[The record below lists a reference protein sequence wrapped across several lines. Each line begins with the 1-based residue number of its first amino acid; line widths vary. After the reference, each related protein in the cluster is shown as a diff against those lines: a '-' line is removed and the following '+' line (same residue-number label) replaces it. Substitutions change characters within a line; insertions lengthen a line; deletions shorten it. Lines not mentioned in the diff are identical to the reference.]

1 MAIPQP
7 GIFAIGTK
15 AHHHLQ
21 FDLTGEAG
29 DLLARIAEIRSGNGT
44 VAGANIV
51 VGFSPSLTERLWPGQ
66 VPTGLT
72 DFEPIV
78 GEGGYTMPASQ
89 HDVWLWLHGA
99 SEDAMLVVARQAVET
114 LAGVAALVAEEQP
127 FVYRT
132 SLDLTGF
139 EDGTENPPID
149 EAIEAAVVPD
159 GEPGA
164 SGSVALLQR
173 WEHDLTGF
181 EQLAARQQELVF
193 GRTLVDN
200 EELDDLDDHPDA
212 HIARVVIEDDDGD
225 ELEVFRRSAPFGGV
239 GVNGLL
245 FVAFSAD
252 RARLQT
258 MLERMAGV
266 DGIRD
271 RITDYSTPTD
281 GAWYYVPP
289 IHLLH

>member
-1 MAIPQP
+1 MTIPQP

-21 FDLTGEAG
+21 FALRGEPG
-29 DLLARIAEIRSGNGT
+29 DLLERIGAIRDGNGT

-51 VGFSPSLTERLWPGQ
+51 VGFSPTLTERLWPGQ

-78 GEGGYTMPASQ
+78 GDGGYTMPAAQ
-89 HDVWLWLHGA
+89 HDLWIWLHGA

-114 LAGVAALVAEEQP
+114 LAGVADLVAEEQP

-149 EAIEAAVVPD
+149 EAIGAAVVPD

-164 SGSVALLQR
+164 YGSVALLQR
-173 WEHDLTGF
+173 WEHDLAGF
-181 EQLAARQQELVF
+181 EALSPRDQELVF
-193 GRTLVDN
+193 GRTLADN
-200 EELDDLDDHPDA
+200 AELDDLDDHPSA

-239 GVNGLL
+239 RVNGLMFL
-245 FVAFSAD
+245 AFSAD

-271 RITDYSTPTD
+271 RITDFSTPTD
-281 GAWYYVPP
+281 SAWYYVPP
-289 IHLLH
+289 IDLLH

>member
-21 FDLTGEAG
+21 FDLTGEPSE
-29 DLLARIAEIRSGNGT
+29 LLACIGEIRDGNGT

-51 VGFSPSLTERLWPGQ
+51 VGFAPSLTERLWPGQ
-66 VPTGLT
+66 VPTGLA
-72 DFEPIV
+72 DFEPII
-78 GEGGYTMPASQ
+78 GDGGYTMPADQ
-89 HDVWLWLHGA
+89 HDVWIWLHGA
-99 SEDAMLVVARQAVET
+99 SEDAMLVVARQAVEA
-114 LAGVAALVAEEQP
+114 LAGVAELAAEEQP

-149 EAIEAAVVPD
+149 EAISAAVVPG

-164 SGSVALLQR
+164 YGSVALLQR
-173 WEHDLTGF
+173 WEHDLSGF
-181 EQLAARQQELVF
+181 EQLSLHDQELVF

-200 EELDDLDDHPDA
+200 EELPDLDDHPSA

-239 GVNGLL
+239 RVNGLMFL
-245 FVAFSAD
+245 AFSSD
-252 RARLQT
+252 RARVQT

-271 RITDYSTPTD
+271 RITEYSTPTA
-281 GAWYYVPP
+281 GAWYYTPP
-289 IHLLH
+289 IDLLH